1 MAYGLALRLFLYY
14 LLFMEVVKKE
24 TGKLSAEI
32 AIKIE
37 EKDYKAQVEES
48 LRNYRKQVNMP
59 GFRKGMV
66 PMGMVK
72 KMVGTNILVE
82 EINKL
87 LSDKLQNFIGEE
99 KLEIL
104 GNPLPKEEDAPSID
118 WEKQKEF
125 DFTYEI
131 GLAPEV
137 KIALSDKDKFDKYQI
152 KVEEKMLEE
161 QMEEIAKRYG
171 KMTAVDQ
178 SLDGDMLY
186 GKFEELE
193 KGNVKA
199 DGISNQSV
207 LNLTTIENAKD
218 RKKLIGLK
226 SGESADLK
234 ISSLAAENYIASWL
248 GIEVSEVKNVKSDFR
263 FTVDKINRL
272 EAADYNSELFDKL
285 YGPGVV
291 KTKEE
296 FKKKIQDEMEKNFS
310 ENTEQ
315 LFERDVQDHL
325 LKKAKLELPDD
336 FMKRWLMTA
345 NEKPI
350 TKEQIEEEYEQYSRG
365 LKWQLIENKLITENE
380 LGLTQEE
387 VINHTKGLIQQ
398 QLAGMGQIMDDKE
411 LEETA
416 HRILQN
422 QEEARRV
429 YDQIYSSKLRKLYND
444 TVKIKEKNIS
454 YDEFVKLAEKK
465 RK

>member
-1 MAYGLALRLFLYY
+1 
-14 LLFMEVVKKE
+14 MEVVKKE

-32 AIKIE
+32 AIKIQ
-37 EKDYKAQVEES
+37 EKDYKDQVEKS
-48 LRNYRKQVNMP
+48 LKNYRKQVNLP

-87 LSDKLQNFIGEE
+87 LSDKLQNYIGEE

-104 GNPLPKEEDAPSID
+104 GNPLPKEEDMGPID

-137 KIALSDKDKFDKYQI
+137 KIALSDKDKFEKYNI
-152 KVEEKMLEE
+152 EISDKMLNE
-161 QMEEIAKRYG
+161 QMDEIAKRYG
-171 KMTAVDQ
+171 KMKAVD
-178 SLDGDMLY
+178 SSEDGDMLY

-193 KGNVKA
+193 KGNIKE
-199 DGISNQSV
+199 DGINNQSV
-207 LNLTTIENAKD
+207 LNLTTIESAKD

-226 SGESADLK
+226 SGDSAELK
-234 ISSLAAENYIASWL
+234 LASIAGENYVASWL
-248 GIEVSEVKNVKSDFR
+248 GIDVEEAKKIKSEFR

-272 EAADYNSELFDKL
+272 EAAEHNQEFFDKL
-285 YGPGVV
+285 YGPGVI
-291 KTKEE
+291 KTKDE
-296 FKKKIQDEMEKNFS
+296 FKQKLREEMERNFS
-310 ENTEQ
+310 ENSDQ
-315 LFERDVQDHL
+315 LFEREVQDHL
-325 LKKAKLELPDD
+325 IKKAKLDLPDE
-336 FMKRWLMTA
+336 FMKKWLQTA

-350 TKEQIEEEYEQYSRG
+350 TKEQIEEEYEQYARG
-365 LKWQLIENKLITENE
+365 LKWQLIENKLIQENN

-387 VINHTKGLIQQ
+387 VMNHTKALIQQ
-398 QLAGMGQIMDDKE
+398 QLAGMGQMMDDQE
-411 LEETA
+411 LEDTA
-416 HRILQN
+416 RRVLQN

-454 YDEFVKLAEKK
+454 YDDFVKLAEKK